1 MDYAWD
7 DQKDGKQN
15 SQGCGPSM
23 ALPVASFAS
32 IEE

>member
-7 DQKDGKQN
+7 DQKDGKQT

-23 ALPVASFAS
+23 ALPVASSAS